1 MEAINMRTHQPVNN
15 HEDLLGVVD
24 GLLEEMGLSRRDTG
38 GTVTFAGLDPL
49 RPTVLKTGASSAA
62 IAAAGAIASAILWR
76 QRGGE
81 GQDIHVDLRK
91 AYSYQSPWQD
101 VLQDCTLINGKSV
114 MVPATFFWV
123 QGLLPTRDNRFVFLG
138 APYPSQQVKAAQ
150 LFGFG
155 PVESQLAQVA
165 RKWDAADLEAA
176 GQAGDLPITMVRT
189 QEEFQASDQWQ
200 YHAATPLVHIEKIGE
215 SEPEPLPP
223 ASRPLA
229 GVRALG
235 MTHVVAG
242 PTVLRQLAAGGADC
256 LNLNMPGYVEDR
268 VFFMQ
273 SDAGVRQTTLDART
287 PEGRK
292 GVYALV
298 RDADVF
304 VENLRPQLAAQEGY
318 AAEDLA
324 VVRPG
329 IISVRIK
336 LNTVEGPWANW
347 VGFDLSAGAF
357 TGVYAAEGSLE
368 QPRLPGGVNVVVD
381 FLCGMLTAAGV
392 LAALIRRAKEGGSYR
407 ITVTLAQVATFEMS
421 MGLNDKAQLLAIDEL
436 GPEHRIQRPNLV
448 TRMTPFGEFTRLGSQ
463 VELSKTPEFWTDPI
477 LVPVGSSRPE
487 WLPKPKPESGARH
500 KQPASAAHDG
510 RREHVRR

>member
-1 MEAINMRTHQPVNN
+1 MRTHQPVNT

-24 GLLEEMGLSRRDTG
+24 GLLEEMGLNRRDTG
-38 GTVTFAGLDPL
+38 GRVTFAGLDPL
-49 RPTVLKTGASSAA
+49 RPTVLKAGAAA
-62 IAAAGAIASAILWR
+62 ASVAMAGAIASAILWR

-81 GQDIHVDLRK
+81 EQDIHIDLRK
-91 AYSYQSPWQD
+91 AFAYQSPWQD
-101 VLQDCTLINGKSV
+101 VLQDCTLINGNSV

-123 QGLLPTRDNRFVFLG
+123 QGLLPTRDNRFVFLA

-155 PVESQLAQVA
+155 PVESQSAQVA

-176 GQAGDLPITMVRT
+176 GQAGDLPIVMVRT
-189 QEEFQASDQWQ
+189 QEEFQASDQWP

-242 PTVLRQLAAGGADC
+242 PAVLRQLAAAGADC
-256 LNLNMPGYVEDR
+256 LNLNLPGYVEDR

-273 SDAGVRQTTLDART
+273 SDAGVRQATLDART

-298 RDADVF
+298 READVF
-304 VENLRPQLAAQEGY
+304 VENLRPQLAAREGY

-329 IISVRIK
+329 IICARIK
-336 LNTVEGPWANW
+336 LNPVTGPWANW

-357 TGVYAAEGSLE
+357 TGVYTAEGSAE
-368 QPRLPGGVNVVVD
+368 QPRLPGGVQVVVD
-381 FLCGMLTAAGV
+381 FLCGMLTAAGIQ
-392 LAALIRRAKEGGSYR
+392 AALIRRAKEGGSYR

-421 MGLNDKAQLLAIDEL
+421 LGLNDKAQLLAIDEL

-448 TRMTPFGEFTRLGSQ
+448 TRMTPFGEFTRLDSQ

-487 WLPKPKPESGARH
+487 WLPKSESDGHRE
-500 KQPASAAHDG
+500 QSASAA
-510 RREHVRR
+510 REARMDHATR

>member
-1 MEAINMRTHQPVNN
+1 
-15 HEDLLGVVD
+15 
-24 GLLEEMGLSRRDTG
+24 
-38 GTVTFAGLDPL
+38 
-49 RPTVLKTGASSAA
+49 
-62 IAAAGAIASAILWR
+62 
-76 QRGGE
+76 
-81 GQDIHVDLRK
+81 
-91 AYSYQSPWQD
+91 
-101 VLQDCTLINGKSV
+101 
-114 MVPATFFWV
+114 
-123 QGLLPTRDNRFVFLG
+123 
-138 APYPSQQVKAAQ
+138 
-150 LFGFG
+150 
-155 PVESQLAQVA
+155 
-165 RKWDAADLEAA
+165 
-176 GQAGDLPITMVRT
+176 MVRT

-200 YHAATPLVHIEKIGE
+200 YHAATPLIHIEKIGE

-242 PTVLRQLAAGGADC
+242 PTVLRQLAAAGADC

-268 VFFMQ
+268 VFYMQ
-273 SDAGVRQTTLDART
+273 SDAGVRQATLDART

-298 RDADVF
+298 READVF

-329 IISVRIK
+329 IIYARIK
-336 LNTVEGPWANW
+336 LNPVTGPWANW
-347 VGFDLSAGAF
+347 VGFDLNAGAF
-357 TGVYAAEGSLE
+357 TGVYTAEGSVE

-392 LAALIRRAKEGGSYR
+392 QAALIRRAKEGGSYR
-407 ITVTLAQVATFEMS
+407 VTVTLAQVTTFEMS
-421 MGLNDKAQLLAIDEL
+421 LGLNDKAQLQDIEAL

-463 VELSKTPEFWTDPI
+463 VEMSRTPESWADPI
-477 LVPVGSSRPE
+477 LVPVGSCRPE
-487 WLPKPKPESGARH
+487 WLPKATASGLAR
-500 KQPASAAHDG
+500 SA
-510 RREHVRR
+510 